1 MKITWTQCEAIEIN
15 PATKAHHFVQKC
27 AVEPLVSINS
37 ANKHI
42 FDDKARFFIPFDD
55 ENDIIIM
62 FSDNS
67 GVYIEERENFVP
79 VYLGEDISS
88 ELSRLSEI
96 PQL

>member
-1 MKITWTQCEAIEIN
+1 MNITWTQCEAVEIN
-15 PATKAHHFVQKC
+15 PATKAHQFVQKC

-37 ANKHI
+37 AKNHI
-42 FDDKARFFIPFDD
+42 LGDKARFFIPFDD
-55 ENDIIIM
+55 EDDLIIM

-67 GVYIEERENFVP
+67 GVYIEERENFIP

-88 ELSRLSEI
+88 ELSSLTEI